1 MVSDEEN
8 TTNRKRPDRLQQK
21 TRVRSRSPA
30 VTHSIYG
37 NIHSRER
44 IKIPG
49 KRGRRAPQ
57 TPPRQHGDYHGDGSP
72 AIRGEIP
79 SGRSAS
85 SGLRSAVPSA
95 PAEGGLLPA
104 DRSPSGPSK
113 HTLQTSFAQ
122 SLLSVIQ
129 GRVGYAAGAALFV
142 FGERSLTHSHTLS
155 CDYHVLQK
163 CDKAQQLRAVAPP
176 PLGSFAFSLPTLDLF
191 SGFAPPTFNP
201 FKDLPVD
208 SPVQTREQGAHYSS
222 SDVGCGA
229 LNTNAFAG
237 MIKSYKLHNE
247 PFISISRVPNE
258 GCRSLFPGSS
268 PLWSRSFGL
277 LLPTNL
283 TLSPILS
290 SVPTLRLF
298 FFSPSPTFLICLM
311 LCS

>member
-1 MVSDEEN
+1 MRGLNPSKER
-8 TTNRKRPDRLQQK
+8 TQ
-21 TRVRSRSPA
+21 SSPNP
-30 VTHSIYG
+30 HDSKG
-37 NIHSRER
+37 NITATAAQLSERRFHPGAVRPRGYARPSRLR
-44 IKIPG
+44 
-49 KRGRRAPQ
+49 
-57 TPPRQHGDYHGDGSP
+57 PPRVDYCQPTALRLDPPNTP
-72 AIRGEIP
+72 A
-79 SGRSAS
+79 A
-85 SGLRSAVPSA
+85 
-95 PAEGGLLPA
+95 
-104 DRSPSGPSK
+104 
-113 HTLQTSFAQ
+113 SFAQ

-129 GRVGYAAGAALFV
+129 GREGYAAGAALFV

-163 CDKAQQLRAVAPP
+163 CDKAQQLRTVAPP
-176 PLGSFAFSLPTLDLF
+176 PLGSFAFSLPTLELF

-222 SDVGCGA
+222 SNVGCGA
-229 LNTNAFAG
+229 LNTNAFAD

-258 GCRSLFPGSS
+258 RCRSSFPGSS

-283 TLSPILS
+283 TLSPVLS
-290 SVPTLRLF
+290 SVPTLRL